1 MGCMLDKTKITALV
15 ALTCEQGGDTR
26 KNKHSEYII
35 TYVVGES
42 VNVKQGERAWGG
54 RMKYEKG

>member
-1 MGCMLDKTKITALV
+1 MDKTKITALV
-15 ALTCEQGGDTR
+15 ELTCEQGEDTR
-26 KNKHSEYII
+26 KNKHSEYVI

-42 VNVKQGERAWGG
+42 VNVKQGKRAWGG